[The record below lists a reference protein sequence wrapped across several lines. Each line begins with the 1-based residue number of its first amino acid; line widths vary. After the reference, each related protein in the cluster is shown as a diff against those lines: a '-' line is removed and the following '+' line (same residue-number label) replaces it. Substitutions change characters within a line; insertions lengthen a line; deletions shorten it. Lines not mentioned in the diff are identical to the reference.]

1 MLLITPSEVVNYAF
15 TPREEIS
22 PQVIKAAKIDVVSD
36 HFVRP
41 RFGDN
46 LFERFEAGDH
56 ESFVDSFLKPA
67 LAHYV
72 RYAIIDEL
80 SIHMSDNGAVIFENE
95 GLQSKHS
102 KQSSLQKVDDSTSS
116 VSDMMVSRVDDDTT
130 TGVEKESLREVAKE
144 SRETSTIDET
154 DQTTVEK
161 LTKEAASTVMTI
173 TEESNTV
180 VDQNL
185 NSTLM
190 STVSDTETLSV
201 EQQQSV
207 HKIGSENRTT
217 ESLKELAEKSDST
230 SQSDGETSTERC
242 KSRPA
247 TDFERRVVR
256 ARALSDA
263 NILLAKAVRHVE
275 RNLDMFPE
283 YEPLPRSFGRLV
295 L

>member
-1 MLLITPSEVVNYAF
+1 MLLITPNEVVNYAF

-22 PQVIKAAKIDVVSD
+22 PQVIKAAKIDVVSN

-41 RFGDN
+41 RFGDT
-46 LFERFEAGDH
+46 LFERFEAG
-56 ESFVDSFLKPA
+56 EYTQFVDSFLKPV

-116 VSDMMVSRVDDDTT
+116 VSDMMVSRVDDDTMT
-130 TGVEKESLREVAKE
+130 NADKSSLREVTKE
-144 SRETSTIDET
+144 SRETSTTDET

-161 LTKEAASTVMTI
+161 LTKEATSTVMTI

-180 VDQNL
+180 DDQHL
-185 NSTLM
+185 SSTLV
-190 STVSDTETLSV
+190 STVSDAETLAV
-201 EQQQSV
+201 EDQQSV

-217 ESLKELAEKSDST
+217 ESLKELAEKSDSK
-230 SQSDGETSTERC
+230 SQSDAETTTERR

-256 ARALSDA
+256 AHALSDA
-263 NILLAKAVRHVE
+263 NILLAKAVRYVE
-275 RNLDMFPE
+275 RNLDLFPE